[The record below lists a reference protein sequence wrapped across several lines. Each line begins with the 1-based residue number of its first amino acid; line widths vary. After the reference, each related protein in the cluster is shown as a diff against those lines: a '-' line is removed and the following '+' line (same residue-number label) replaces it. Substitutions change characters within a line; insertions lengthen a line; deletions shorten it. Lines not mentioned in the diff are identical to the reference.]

1 MSEPHQQPV
10 QPGPY
15 IPQQAGDPLPPAQ
28 PQIPTQGGGGLPGAL
43 TVPYAPQHGVPGL
56 PTQAEIAAGAA
67 YQQVVLGYQPS
78 VPFPPQPPQPAYRPA
93 RRRLWPAI
101 TVTIVLIALAA
112 VVAWQE
118 LQIVDLSDRLAKTQA
133 QAQADR
139 DSAKAAAEAMAS
151 RIAGMEKE
159 SFHPEQIAAAALPS
173 VFRVKAGQ
181 FSGTAWVVGKPT
193 SGGGAYLFTNFH
205 VVESV
210 WNKGEKKVG
219 IEHKDLRFDATIV
232 KVDKDKDLAQLE
244 TTAKFTGL
252 AVAAEAVQ
260 PGEPIVVV
268 GAPLGLDSSVTTGV
282 VSAIRKLEGTD
293 ETYVQFDAPINP
305 GNSGGP
311 VINAQGQVVGI
322 ATAKL
327 KNAEGIGL
335 AIPIGLA
342 CQAFPICG

>member
-1 MSEPHQQPV
+1 
-10 QPGPY
+10 
-15 IPQQAGDPLPPAQ
+15 
-28 PQIPTQGGGGLPGAL
+28 
-43 TVPYAPQHGVPGL
+43 
-56 PTQAEIAAGAA
+56 
-67 YQQVVLGYQPS
+67 
-78 VPFPPQPPQPAYRPA
+78 
-93 RRRLWPAI
+93 
-101 TVTIVLIALAA
+101 
-112 VVAWQE
+112 
-118 LQIVDLSDRLAKTQA
+118 
-133 QAQADR
+133 
-139 DSAKAAAEAMAS
+139 MAS
-151 RIAGMEKE
+151 RVAALEK
-159 SFHPEQIAAAALPS
+159 SAFHPDQIAAAALPS

-181 FSGTAWVVGKPT
+181 FSGPAWAVGKPT

-210 WNKGEKKVG
+210 WNRGEKKVG

-244 TTAKFTGL
+244 TTSKFTGL
-252 AVAAEAVQ
+252 AIASNAVR

-282 VSAIRKLEGTD
+282 VSAFRKIEGTD

-327 KNAEGIGL
+327 RNAEGIGL

>member
-1 MSEPHQQPV
+1 MMV
-10 QPGPY
+10 
-15 IPQQAGDPLPPAQ
+15 
-28 PQIPTQGGGGLPGAL
+28 
-43 TVPYAPQHGVPGL
+43 
-56 PTQAEIAAGAA
+56 
-67 YQQVVLGYQPS
+67 
-78 VPFPPQPPQPAYRPA
+78 
-93 RRRLWPAI
+93 
-101 TVTIVLIALAA
+101 IVLCALAG
-112 VVAWQE
+112 VVGWQG
-118 LQIVDLSDRLAKTQA
+118 LQMVELSDRLTHAQA

-139 DSAKAAAEAMAS
+139 DSAKAAAETMAS
-151 RIAGMEKE
+151 RVAALEQS
-159 SFHPEQIAAAALPS
+159 SFRPDQIAAAALPS
-173 VFRVKAGQ
+173 VFRVKAGL
-181 FSGTAWVVGKPT
+181 FSGTAWAVGKPT
-193 SGGGAYLFTNFH
+193 SAGGAYLFTNFH

-210 WNKGEKKVG
+210 WNRGDKRVG

-244 TTAKFTGL
+244 TTAKFAGL
-252 AVAAEAVQ
+252 AVAGEAVR

-282 VSAIRKLEGTD
+282 VSAFRKIEGTD

-327 KNAEGIGL
+327 RNSEGIGL
-335 AIPIGLA
+335 AIPINMA